1 MKTIRVAITPTE
13 STIHPMHAFLC
24 ESPAVDREYL
34 LDGHVDEGIETIAS
48 YIEGDPAAYETALTE
63 RLDPETYEIYP
74 TGDGFFCYL
83 RAPLSESNSE
93 IMVAFQQETL
103 AIVPPIEFHS
113 DRRMLLSLVASTED
127 IQTIIETLPD
137 GMGVDVLSVGSVP
150 QIVGSTLTDRQREA
164 VEAAVACG
172 YYAVPREGSLQEVAD
187 SLGCAESTASVLL
200 RRGHRRLVTKA
211 CDTSGRFGG

>member
-1 MKTIRVAITPTE
+1 MKTIRVAITPTD

-63 RLDPETYEIYP
+63 RLSPETYEIYP

-93 IMVAFQQETL
+93 IMAAFQQETL
-103 AIVPPIEFHS
+103 AIVPPIEFRS

-127 IQTIIETLPD
+127 LQTIIRRAVSWFGPADRRLD
-137 GMGVDVLSVGSVP
+137 
-150 QIVGSTLTDRQREA
+150 TDRSA
-164 VEAAVACG
+164 TG
-172 YYAVPREGSLQEVAD
+172 GSRSGS
-187 SLGCAESTASVLL
+187 SLRLL
-200 RRGHRRLVTKA
+200 CCSA
-211 CDTSGRFGG
+211 